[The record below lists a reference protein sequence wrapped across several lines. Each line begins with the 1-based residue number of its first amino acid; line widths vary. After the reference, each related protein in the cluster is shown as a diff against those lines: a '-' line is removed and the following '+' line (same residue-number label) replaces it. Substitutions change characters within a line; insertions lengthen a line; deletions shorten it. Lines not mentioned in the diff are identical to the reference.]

1 MRERVVRRS
10 WLVRALEAIPP
21 HPRPVALLEQYT
33 IPADLAADI
42 LFLAAF
48 TFGDVMGKR
57 ILDLGCGTGR
67 LAIGAVLLGA
77 REAFGIDLDEDAIK
91 IAVEASRKLGI
102 SDRTLWAVA
111 DISAVRGR
119 FDTAIQNPPFGV
131 RRRGADRLFLA
142 KAVETCSIVYS
153 LHKAGEEN
161 RRFLKAFVNELGGHI
176 THVIPMKLR
185 LPATMPF
192 HEQKFRDV
200 AVDLYRIEVEHRRS
214 PALAKRQA

>member
-1 MRERVVRRS
+1 MREGMVRRS

-21 HPRPVALLEQYT
+21 HPRPVARLEQYT

-42 LFLAAF
+42 LFLASF
-48 TFGDVMGKR
+48 TFGDVLGKR

-77 REAFGIDLDEDAIK
+77 REALGVDIDGEAVE
-91 IAVEASRKLGI
+91 IAVEASRNLGV
-102 SDRTLWAVA
+102 SDRTFWAVA

-131 RRRGADRLFLA
+131 RKRGADRPFLA
-142 KAVETCSIVYS
+142 KALETCSVVYS

-161 RRFLKAFVNELGGHI
+161 RRFLKAFIEGLGGRV
-176 THVIPMKLR
+176 THVIPMVLR
-185 LPATMPF
+185 LPATLPF
-192 HEQKFRDV
+192 HEQRFRDV
-200 AVDLYRIEVEHRRS
+200 AVDLYRIEAGGALRR
-214 PALAKRQA
+214 RQT